1 MAYTTIPPQK
11 NALKNDRF
19 LTVNVDNSPAHPILL
34 HYR

>member
-1 MAYTTIPPQK
+1 MAYTTIPPK

-19 LTVNVDNSPAHPILL
+19 LTVNVDNSPAHPIPL